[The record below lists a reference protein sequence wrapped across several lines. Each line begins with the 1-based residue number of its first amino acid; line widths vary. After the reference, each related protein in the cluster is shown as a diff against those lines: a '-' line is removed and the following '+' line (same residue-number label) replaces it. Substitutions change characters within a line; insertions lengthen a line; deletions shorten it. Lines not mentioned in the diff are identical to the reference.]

1 MFYRALIISILLTG
15 AFILPATAESSSIQ
29 GDVLGT
35 DGRPLKGAEI
45 RIERKDKPTTP
56 ATIITN
62 GKGYYSSAALAAGLY
77 RISVVVGG
85 TVKSAVTVR
94 TVGDNARIDFDMGQ
108 SAGNTGTSTKHY
120 VWVPG
125 GVGSHLGGRWVQADS
140 NGAPIHSGLN
150 VLRDNGQLVREMA
163 RKPPGTGP

>member
-1 MFYRALIISILLTG
+1 MFYRTLIISILFTG
-15 AFILPATAESSSIQ
+15 GLVLSATAASSSIQ

-45 RIERKDKPTTP
+45 RIERKDQPTAA
-56 ATIITN
+56 ATIVTN

-77 RISVVVGG
+77 RISVVVGS

-94 TVGDNARIDFDMGQ
+94 TVGDNARIDFDMSQ
-108 SAGNTGTSTKHY
+108 TGGKGLKHY

-125 GVGSHLGGRWVQADS
+125 GVGSHLGGRWVQADP
-140 NGAPIHSGLN
+140 NGAPLASALN
-150 VLRDNGQLVREMA
+150 VQVDNGQLVRQME
-163 RKPPGTGP
+163 RRPYGNRP

>member
-1 MFYRALIISILLTG
+1 MFYRALIISILFTG
-15 AFILPATAESSSIQ
+15 GLVLSATAASSSIQ

-45 RIERKDKPTTP
+45 RIERKDKPTVP

-62 GKGYYSSAALAAGLY
+62 VKGYYSSADLPAGLY
-77 RISVVVGG
+77 KISVVVGG

-94 TVGDNARIDFDMGQ
+94 TVGDNARIDFDMSQ
-108 SAGNTGTSTKHY
+108 SAGSVKHY

-125 GVGSHLGGRWVQADS
+125 GVGSHLGGRWVAADP
-140 NGAPIHSGLN
+140 NGAPRASALN
-150 VLRDNGQLVREMA
+150 VQVDNGQLVRQME
-163 RKPPGTGP
+163 RRPYGTRP

>member
-15 AFILPATAESSSIQ
+15 AFILPAIAESSSIQ

-45 RIERKDKPTTP
+45 RIERKDKPTAP

-62 GKGYYSSAALAAGLY
+62 GKGYYLSAALTAGIY

-94 TVGDNARIDFDMGQ
+94 TVGDNARIDFDMSQ
-108 SAGNTGTSTKHY
+108 SAGESLKHY

-125 GVGSHLGGRWVQADS
+125 GVGSHLGGRWVQADA
-140 NGAPIHSGLN
+140 NGAPYASALN
-150 VLRDNGQLVREMA
+150 VKVDNGQLVRQME
-163 RKPPGTGP
+163 RRPYGTRP

>member
-1 MFYRALIISILLTG
+1 MFYRALIISILLTR

-29 GDVLGT
+29 GDVRGT
-35 DGRPLKGAEI
+35 DGQPLKGAEI
-45 RIERKDKPTTP
+45 RIERKDKPTAP

-94 TVGDNARIDFDMGQ
+94 TVGDNARIDFDMSQ
-108 SAGNTGTSTKHY
+108 SSAGMKHY

-163 RKPPGTGP
+163 RKPPGTTGP

>member
-1 MFYRALIISILLTG
+1 MIYRALIISILLTG
-15 AFILPATAESSSIQ
+15 AFALPATAESSSVQ

-35 DGRPLKGAEI
+35 DGQPLKGAEI
-45 RIERKDKPTTP
+45 RIERKDKPAAPSTTV
-56 ATIITN
+56 TN

-94 TVGDNARIDFDMGQ
+94 TVGDNARIDFNMSQ
-108 SAGNTGTSTKHY
+108 SAGTSMKHY

-125 GVGSHLGGRWVQADS
+125 GVGSHLGGRWVQADP
-140 NGAPIHSGLN
+140 NGAPLASALN
-150 VLRDNGQLVREMA
+150 VKVDNGQLVRQME
-163 RKPPGTGP
+163 RNPYNLNGR

>member
-15 AFILPATAESSSIQ
+15 AFIIPATAESSSIQ

-45 RIERKDKPTTP
+45 RIERKDKPTAP

-94 TVGDNARIDFDMGQ
+94 TVGDNARIDFNMSQ
-108 SAGNTGTSTKHY
+108 SAGTSTKHY

-125 GVGSHLGGRWVQADS
+125 GVGSHLGGRWVQADP
-140 NGAPIHSGLN
+140 NGAPHVSALN
-150 VLRDNGQLVREMA
+150 VKVDNGQLVREME
-163 RKPPGTGP
+163 RRPYGTHP

>member
-1 MFYRALIISILLTG
+1 MFYRALIISILFTG
-15 AFILPATAESSSIQ
+15 GLVLSANAASSSIQ

-45 RIERKDKPTTP
+45 RIERKDKPTAP

-62 GKGYYSSAALAAGLY
+62 VKGYYSSADLAAGLY
-77 RISVVVGG
+77 KISVIVGG

-94 TVGDNARIDFDMGQ
+94 TVGDNARIDFDMSR
-108 SAGNTGTSTKHY
+108 SAGSVKHY

-125 GVGSHLGGRWVQADS
+125 GVGSHLGGRWVQADP
-140 NGAPIHSGLN
+140 NGAPHASALN
-150 VLRDNGQLVREMA
+150 VQVDNGQLVRQME
-163 RKPPGTGP
+163 RKPPGSTRP